1 MNNDNNSTSIDTDNE
16 ARKAELLAMAA
27 RGEPCPRP
35 DGGTSRLGA
44 VLATLTSPK
53 SPSYDP
59 KFDQEIRAA
68 APNWTMKTAATKK
81 AEIVEIA
88 RRDEPRPRSDS
99 MIGLSLAVYT
109 NPNGT
114 AYDPVFTQQ
123 VWELRPN
130 WFS

>member
-16 ARKAELLAMAA
+16 ARKAEIMAMAV
-27 RGEPCPRP
+27 RDEPC
-35 DGGTSRLGA
+35 
-44 VLATLTSPK
+44 PK

-68 APNWTMKTAATKK
+68 APNWTMKTAALKK
-81 AEIVEIA
+81 AEIAEVA
-88 RRDEPRPRSDS
+88 RRDEPRPRPDS
-99 MIGLSLAVYT
+99 MIGRSLAVYT

-114 AYDPVFTQQ
+114 AYDAVFTQQ
-123 VWELRPN
+123 VRELRPN

>member
-1 MNNDNNSTSIDTDNE
+1 MNNDNNTSIDTDNE
-16 ARKAELLAMAA
+16 ARKAEIMAMAV
-27 RGEPCPRP
+27 RDEPCPGP
-35 DGGTSRLGA
+35 DGVTRRLGA
-44 VLATLTSPK
+44 TLATLTSPK

-68 APNWTMKTAATKK
+68 APNWTMKTAAMKK
-81 AEIVEIA
+81 AEIVEVA
-88 RRDEPRPRSDS
+88 RRDEPRPRPDS
-99 MIGLSLAVYT
+99 TIGRSLAVYT

-123 VWELRPN
+123 VRELRPN

>member
-1 MNNDNNSTSIDTDNE
+1 MSNDNNSTPIDPYLE
-16 ARKAELLAMAA
+16 EKKAEIMAMAA

-44 VLATLTSPK
+44 VLATFTNPK

-59 KFDQEIRAA
+59 KFDQQIRAA
-68 APNWTMKTAATKK
+68 APNWTMKTAAMKK

-88 RRDEPRPRSDS
+88 RRDEPCPRPDS
-99 MIGLSLAVYT
+99 MIGRSLAVYT
-109 NPNGT
+109 NPSGT
-114 AYDPVFTQQ
+114 AYDPVFTQKIR
-123 VWELRPN
+123 ELKPN